1 MVFDNKTLTE
11 IGYII
16 KPFRV
21 KGELSISLFDNIQID
36 KLDTKVPVFVLINE
50 LPVPFFIEEIH
61 KKHNC
66 VLKLKN
72 IDSEEDAKK
81 FKNLPLLIFENDL
94 PESSDDES
102 FVDIDLT
109 DYKVFDKKFG
119 YIGKIERINF
129 IPGNPVMEVSYKQ
142 KLIVLPFSE
151 NFIDKI
157 DDEKQEVHL
166 SSPEGLIELYI
177 NE

>member
-1 MVFDNKTLTE
+1 M
-11 IGYII
+11 
-16 KPFRV
+16 
-21 KGELSISLFDNIQID
+21 
-36 KLDTKVPVFVLINE
+36 
-50 LPVPFFIEEIH
+50 
-61 KKHNC
+61 
-66 VLKLKN
+66 
-72 IDSEEDAKK
+72 
-81 FKNLPLLIFENDL
+81 
-94 PESSDDES
+94 PESSDDELL
-102 FVDIDLT
+102 VDAHLT

-129 IPGNPVMEVSYKQ
+129 IPGNPVLEVFYKQ

-157 DDEKQEVHL
+157 DDEKQEVYL